1 MKPLLAFC
9 VLSLA
14 AGSASADYKASV
26 PRGNVQRVV
35 VAVPA
40 GEIVVRNGAA
50 DRISIDGYAER
61 HDEIV
66 DDTKLEIVVKGT
78 DATIRRTS
86 APSFTSYT
94 VTIEVPAGTSIDLG
108 TKYGEVRMEGT
119 FGDVDVDLNAG
130 EIRLRT
136 PRAQV
141 KELNASVTVGE
152 VHTNLGDRTV
162 SREGL
167 FPGRTHWSNPTGKS
181 SVDLHTTAGEV
192 RVTLT
197 QP

>member
-1 MKPLLAFC
+1 MRTVIAFC
-9 VLSLA
+9 AVSLA
-14 AGSASADYKASV
+14 AASASADFQASV

-35 VAVPA
+35 IAVPA
-40 GEIVVRNGAA
+40 GEVKVHNGPA

-66 DDTKLEIVVKGT
+66 EDTKLEIVVRGSE
-78 DATIRRTS
+78 ATIRRTP
-86 APSFTSYT
+86 APRFTSYT
-94 VTIEVPAGTSIDLG
+94 VTITVPPGTAIDID
-108 TKYGEVRMEGT
+108 TKYGEVRLDGT
-119 FGDVDVDLNAG
+119 FGDVDADLNAG

-136 PRAQV
+136 PRASV
-141 KELNASVTVGE
+141 RELNASAMVGE

-167 FPGRTHWSNPTGKS
+167 FPGRTHWMNESGKS
-181 SVDLHTTAGEV
+181 RINLHTTAGEV
-192 RVTLT
+192 HVTLT

>member
-1 MKPLLAFC
+1 MRTLIAFC
-9 VLSLA
+9 AVSLA
-14 AGSASADYKASV
+14 AATASADFKTAV

-40 GEIVVRNGAA
+40 GEIKVRNGPA

-66 DDTKLEIVVKGT
+66 EDTKLEIVVRDKE
-78 DATIRRTS
+78 AIVRRTS
-86 APSFTSYT
+86 ALHFTSYT
-94 VTIEVPAGTSIDLG
+94 VTIEVPPGTAIDLA
-108 TKYGEVRMEGT
+108 TKYGDVRLDGS
-119 FGDVDVDLNAG
+119 FGDVDADLNAG

-136 PRAQV
+136 PRTQV
-141 KELNASVTVGE
+141 RELNASAMVGE
-152 VHTNLGDRTV
+152 VHTNLGDRTI

-167 FPGRTHWSNPTGKS
+167 FPGRTHWTNEGGRSRIN
-181 SVDLHTTAGEV
+181 LHTTAGEV
-192 RVTLT
+192 HVTLT